1 VSDVEATAEIT
12 AAAVILRFRLY
23 AEIQLDEMVEESG
36 TRLAISNGRKV
47 VI

>member
-1 VSDVEATAEIT
+1 VSSGEATAEIT
-12 AAAVILRFRLY
+12 AAEVILRFRLY

-36 TRLAISNGRKV
+36 TRLAISKDRKV